1 MDLPTYTNIWRIEK
15 RLYKLYD
22 FRLPAP
28 LPITWIAVFT
38 GITVPY
44 IVFLVVI
51 GVPFNH
57 NLVWLYVLPPGVL
70 TWLTTRPVIESKRL
84 PELVSSQLRY
94 LSEPRTWCRMTPF
107 AEKDN
112 VYVSV
117 RVWHRQPP
125 GARPKKARKAVGR
138 ARSAER
144 TLETARDPALPVSPA
159 VAPVAV
165 APVVVA
171 QPAASQAAVSQAG
184 TRQDAYVAEPAVS
197 RPPQPASRPLP
208 ARSSALV
215 SAVPPSAPQ
224 RATDRP
230 GAKRVR
236 VPRAW
241 QRGSEPRE
249 RPSAPVG
256 EPRPG
261 VVQRPSWAVS
271 PPERRQDSRALEVS
285 HDPEPDPRDL
295 SQAAPVSLA
304 PPAWPVAGAGAFPQI
319 AAFPEVGPFPEVGAF
334 PEVGPFPEDE
344 AFPATEAL
352 PEPGPGPG
360 PGPEREPHAEAVIEP
375 EPEPIPVPEA
385 DAAPEP
391 APEPVLLP
399 DTEAATELEPE
410 PEPEPVLLPEAETA
424 LEPEPEPVPLP
435 EAEAEAAPE
444 LVPEP
449 VPVPLPEA
457 ESEPEPV
464 PVLEAEAVSLPEP
477 SSVPD
482 PAAMLELEL
491 EPLPEPEPAPA
502 AKPGLRL
509 WARPAPD
516 PAPPSRAPAP
526 SAGRSVA
533 AKVASLF
540 VDLDGDRPVPSVER
554 ALSGPGSLN
563 DASWRRRVKVVTGG
577 QGQGPGQRDRTALD
591 RERARLPLAGP
602 QRIAVLGCTSG
613 AGQSVIAL
621 MTGHVLASARA
632 VPVAALDLNPGD
644 TSLASRM
651 EPVTSV
657 TALLTGRGPDPE
669 AAAAQSRA
677 WSGRGRAR
685 GRLDV
690 IASDDTR
697 VLGTGDYQRLAGLLA
712 ERYPLTMIDPAP
724 SGLTRVLSLADQLVL
739 VTPASP
745 EAATALAHTQQW
757 LTAHGYHELAARA
770 VTVVNGVSRRNTE
783 DVLQAESV
791 ARGRCR
797 AIVRVPWDDLLSP
810 GVNRPGVN
818 RAESPAALHPQ
829 TRLAYTALAGVL
841 VAGLAPAV
849 SEPGT
854 PRTLVR
860 ERSPGEHA
868 D

>member
-117 RVWHRQPP
+117 RVWHRHPP
-125 GARPKKARKAVGR
+125 DARPKKARKAVGR

-159 VAPVAV
+159 VAPAAV
-165 APVVVA
+165 APAVVA
-171 QPAASQAAVSQAG
+171 PAAWHRPSWRSRRSQPPC
-184 TRQDAYVAEPAVS
+184 R
-197 RPPQPASRPLP
+197 RPGPVR
-208 ARSSALV
+208 ART
-215 SAVPPSAPQ
+215 PPSPWY
-224 RATDRP
+224 RGRLSRRPVRFRP
-230 GAKRVR
+230 GHPPPCRPYRSRYPSEPRTGPEAKRVR

-295 SQAAPVSLA
+295 GQAGPVTFA
-304 PPAWPVAGAGAFPQI
+304 PPAWPEAGAGAFPQI

-344 AFPATEAL
+344 AFPETEAL
-352 PEPGPGPG
+352 PEPEPEPG
-360 PGPEREPHAEAVIEP
+360 PGPEREPQAEAAIEP
-375 EPEPIPVPEA
+375 EPEL
-385 DAAPEP
+385 
-391 APEPVLLP
+391 VLLP
-399 DTEAATELEPE
+399 DTEAATEPE
-410 PEPEPVLLPEAETA
+410 PEPEPVLLPEAEAA

-435 EAEAEAAPE
+435 EAEAKA
-444 LVPEP
+444 
-449 VPVPLPEA
+449 
-457 ESEPEPV
+457 EPEPV

-477 SSVPD
+477 GSVPE
-482 PAAMLELEL
+482 PAAMLEL
-491 EPLPEPEPAPA
+491 EPLPEPEPDPAPA
-502 AKPGLRL
+502 VKPGLRL

-516 PAPPSRAPAP
+516 PAPASRAPAP
-526 SAGRSVA
+526 SPGRSVA

-577 QGQGPGQRDRTALD
+577 QGQGPGQRDQAALD

-602 QRIAVLGCTSG
+602 RRIAVLGCTSG

-644 TSLASRM
+644 NSLASRI

-657 TALLTGRGPDPE
+657 TALLTGRGPD
-669 AAAAQSRA
+669 S
-677 WSGRGRAR
+677 RGRSGSVPGVVR
-685 GRLDV
+685 PRPGPGPPR
-690 IASDDTR
+690 R
-697 VLGTGDYQRLAGLLA
+697 HR
-712 ERYPLTMIDPAP
+712 ERRHPR
-724 SGLTRVLSLADQLVL
+724 S
-739 VTPASP
+739 
-745 EAATALAHTQQW
+745 
-757 LTAHGYHELAARA
+757 
-770 VTVVNGVSRRNTE
+770 
-783 DVLQAESV
+783 
-791 ARGRCR
+791 RCR
-797 AIVRVPWDDLLSP
+797 
-810 GVNRPGVN
+810 
-818 RAESPAALHPQ
+818 
-829 TRLAYTALAGVL
+829 
-841 VAGLAPAV
+841 
-849 SEPGT
+849 
-854 PRTLVR
+854 
-860 ERSPGEHA
+860 
-868 D
+868 